1 MRWRSSRFVCLALK
15 PRRPLAIIEAFE
27 NRKRAILMYKQ
38 QLLERIHDR
47 SALIGIIGLGYV
59 GLPLA
64 VAFAQA
70 GFKVIGLD
78 LDTKKVALLND
89 GQSYVSDV
97 PSADVAE
104 IVRQQRFH
112 ATADY
117 ETLRQADVVSI
128 CVPTP
133 LRKTKDPDMSYVI
146 SATESVAAIAHP
158 GMLVVL
164 ESTTYPGTT
173 EEILVPRMRQ
183 AGLQPG
189 EDIFIAFSPERIDP
203 GNKQYGVKNTPK
215 VVGGFTEACREVTC
229 AYYTTVA
236 EQVVPVSSARAA
248 EMVKLLENTFRAVN
262 IGLVNEMALMCDK
275 LDVDVWEV
283 ISAAA
288 TKPFGFM
295 PFYPGPGLGGHCIPI
310 DPLYLSWKLKTL
322 NYTARFIELASEV
335 NTSMPRYVVNKV
347 ADALNDDSK
356 AVRGARVAVL
366 GVAYKRD
373 VDDVRES
380 PALDII
386 QLLSERGAQ
395 VSYHDPYVPSLR
407 LEHEK
412 TMQSVELTAEWLRSA
427 DCVVIVT
434 NHSAY
439 DYQWIVE
446 NSHLLIDTRNATASV
461 AANGLTSRARIVRL

>member
-1 MRWRSSRFVCLALK
+1 
-15 PRRPLAIIEAFE
+15 
-27 NRKRAILMYKQ
+27 MYKQ
-38 QLLERIHDR
+38 QLLERIGNR
-47 SALIGIIGLGYV
+47 SATIGIIGLGYV

-78 LDTKKVALLND
+78 LDAKKVEMLRN
-89 GQSYVSDV
+89 GQSYVTDV
-97 PSADVAE
+97 PSAELATL
-104 IVRQQRFH
+104 VREGKPGGSLS
-112 ATADY
+112 ATTHYAD
-117 ETLRQADVVSI
+117 LRQADIISI

-146 SATESVAAIAHP
+146 SATESVAAISHA
-158 GMLVVL
+158 GMLIVL

-183 AGLQPG
+183 AGLKPG
-189 EDIFIAFSPERIDP
+189 EDVFIAFSPERIDP
-203 GNKQYGVKNTPK
+203 GNKHYGVKNTPK
-215 VVGGFTEACREVTC
+215 VVGGFTEACSEVTH
-229 AYYTTVA
+229 AYYATVA
-236 EQVVPVSSARAA
+236 DQVVRVSTARAA

-275 LDVDVWEV
+275 LAVDVWEV

-335 NTSMPRYVVNKV
+335 NTSMPVHVVNKI
-347 ADALNDDSK
+347 AEALNDDSK
-356 AVRGARVAVL
+356 AVRGARIAVL
-366 GVAYKRD
+366 GAAYKRD

-386 QLLSERGAQ
+386 QLLNERGAL
-395 VSYHDPYVPSLR
+395 VTYHDPHVPSLT
-407 LEHEK
+407 LEHGK
-412 TMQSVELTAEWLRSA
+412 PLQSVELTAEWLRAA

-434 NHSAY
+434 NHSVF
-439 DYQWIVE
+439 DYRWVVE
-446 NSHLLIDTRNATASV
+446 NCHLLIDTRNATAAV
-461 AANGLTSRARIVRL
+461 LTDGRVIGARVVRL